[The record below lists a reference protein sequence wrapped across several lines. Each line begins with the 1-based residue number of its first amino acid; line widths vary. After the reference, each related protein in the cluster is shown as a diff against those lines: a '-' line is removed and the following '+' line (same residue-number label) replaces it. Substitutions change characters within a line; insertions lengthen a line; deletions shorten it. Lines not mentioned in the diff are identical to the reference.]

1 MRQCT
6 QPHCHF
12 GRILIPFALAV
23 TVAGGAPAQQLG
35 TQDVIWLLRS
45 EGYEITEVGR
55 TWLGRIR
62 IEATNGANDR
72 EVIIS
77 RSTGEIRYDQ
87 VYSKLPQASKTADGG
102 DNGN

>member
-1 MRQCT
+1 MRQFVRS
-6 QPHCHF
+6 HRYF
-12 GRILIPFALAV
+12 SRFLVPFALAT
-23 TVAGGAPAQQLG
+23 TVATVAPAQQTG
-35 TQDVIWLLRS
+35 PQDVIWLLRS
-45 EGYEITEVGR
+45 EGYEITDVGR

-87 VYSKLPQASKTADGG
+87 VYSKQTHATDTADGG
-102 DNGN
+102 NHGN